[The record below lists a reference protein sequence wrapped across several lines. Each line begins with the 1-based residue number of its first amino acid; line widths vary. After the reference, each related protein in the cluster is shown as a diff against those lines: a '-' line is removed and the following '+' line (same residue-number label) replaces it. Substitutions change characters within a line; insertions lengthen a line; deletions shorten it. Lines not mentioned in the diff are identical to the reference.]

1 MMKYRHVMPFG
12 AHLDEQGATFRLWA
26 PSASTVEL
34 LCNERQSPMTMQAGG
49 WFAAYDTDAKPGAR
63 YAFRIDGDLVVP
75 DPASRSNPDD
85 VHQRSE
91 LTDPLAFDWPDD
103 GWHNRPWHE
112 AVVYELHVGT
122 FTPEGTFAAAI
133 DRLDDLAAIGITAI
147 ELMPVAD
154 FPGARNWGYDGVLPF
169 APDASY
175 GTPDDLKRLVAT
187 AHARGLMV
195 LLDVVY
201 NHFGPDGNY
210 LHAYARPFFTD
221 RHHTPWGTAID
232 FAQRPVR
239 EFFIHNALYW
249 LEEFRL
255 DGLRLDAVHAIAD
268 DGFVDELCTRVRGA
282 ITDRP
287 VHLVLEN
294 DRNEACRL
302 QPGLASAQWNDDFHH
317 AAHVLATGERDGYYV
332 DYAERP
338 VALLGRTLA
347 EGFAYQGEPS
357 PYRDGERRGERSAGL
372 TPPAFVDYLQTHDQ
386 VGNRALGERLSRIAD
401 PQALRALTACLLL
414 APAVPLLFM
423 GEEWAAATPFLF
435 FCDFTGDLA
444 AAVTNGRRAEFARF
458 ERFAAADI
466 PDPND
471 ARTFEAS
478 KLDWSEREQDGHAR
492 HLALVRELLRLR
504 RERLVPLL
512 PQARSGRFALPARGA
527 LHVEWPLGGDGGRWH
542 LQANLS
548 AAKVA
553 LSARGGD
560 TVYASHDRDGAPWS
574 VRVTHER
581 P

>member
-12 AHLDEQGATFRLWA
+12 AQLDPQGATFRLWA
-26 PSASTVEL
+26 PSASKVEL
-34 LCNERQSPMTMQAGG
+34 LCDDRQTAMQPHADG
-49 WFAAYDTDAKPGAR
+49 WFQTQDGNAKPGTR

-91 LTDPLAFDWPDD
+91 LTDPLAFEWPDD
-103 GWHNRPWHE
+103 GWRNRPWHE
-112 AVVYELHVGT
+112 AVIYELHVGT
-122 FTPEGTFAAAI
+122 FTPEGTFTAAV
-133 DRLDDLAAIGITAI
+133 DKFDDLVAIGITAL
-147 ELMPVAD
+147 ELMPIAD

-169 APDASY
+169 APDTSY
-175 GTPDDLKRLVAT
+175 GTPDDFKRLVAA

-210 LHAYARPFFTD
+210 LHAYAKPWFDGRQ
-221 RHHTPWGTAID
+221 HTPWGAAID
-232 FAQRPVR
+232 FSQRPVR
-239 EFFIHNALYW
+239 EFFVHNALYW

-268 DGFVDELCTRVRGA
+268 DTFVDELCARVRAGIA
-282 ITDRP
+282 DRP

-294 DRNEACRL
+294 DRNEARRL

-317 AAHVLATGERDGYYV
+317 AAQVLATGERDGYYV

-338 VALLGRTLA
+338 VALLGRALA

-357 PYRDGERRGERSAGL
+357 PYRDGERRGERSTAL
-372 TPPAFVDYLQTHDQ
+372 TPLAFDQ
-386 VGNRALGERLSRIAD
+386 VGNRALGERLSRIAE
-401 PQALRALTACLLL
+401 PHALRALTACLLL
-414 APAVPLLFM
+414 APAVPMLFM
-423 GEEWAAATPFLF
+423 GEEWVAATPFLF

-458 ERFAAADI
+458 ERFAADGI

-471 ARTFEAS
+471 ARTFAAS
-478 KLDWSEREQDGHAR
+478 KLDWSERGQHGHAR

-512 PQARSGRFALPARGA
+512 PQARSGRFALPARGV
-527 LHVEWPLGGDGGRWH
+527 LHVEWPLGGAGGRWH

-548 AAKVA
+548 SATVT
-553 LSARGGD
+553 LSARAGD